1 MLNKNNKFFRSFIL
15 NQLKE
20 LDEQLIIN
28 LVIVKEEKLQAKG
41 EGEGK
46 GKIIFS
52 ENMKK
57 RNYLYIYY
65 KRYLDY
71 I

>member
-1 MLNKNNKFFRSFIL
+1 MLDKKNIYFKSFIL
-15 NQLKE
+15 KQLKE

-28 LVIVKEEKLQAKG
+28 LVIVKEEKLQAKN
-41 EGEGK
+41 E
-46 GKIIFS
+46 IIFS